1 MAENKKRPTLNPLK
15 TSADTPSKTGPK
27 TPPISPN
34 VK

>member
-1 MAENKKRPTLNPLK
+1 MPENKKRPTLKPLK
-15 TSADTPSKTGPK
+15 TSADTPRKIGPK